1 MQRLHRFQ
9 HYITKQRYNLDVRE
23 LIRLCLLGDREGQ
36 KLLYERFVTS
46 MSRLCMRYL
55 KDQEEVQ
62 DTIIDGFLKVF
73 DMLKTFEYRGERSLE
88 VWIRKIMINQCL
100 MTLRKKHMN
109 VLTASADENLEVE
122 SVDGTELS
130 AEEILSLIQT
140 LPEGYRTIFN
150 LFAIDGYS
158 HKEISELLGI
168 TESASRSQL
177 THARN
182 RLKELLKTHGWK

>member
-1 MQRLHRFQ
+1 
-9 HYITKQRYNLDVRE
+9 
-23 LIRLCLLGDREGQ
+23 
-36 KLLYERFVTS
+36 
-46 MSRLCMRYL
+46 
-55 KDQEEVQ
+55 
-62 DTIIDGFLKVF
+62 
-73 DMLKTFEYRGERSLE
+73 
-88 VWIRKIMINQCL
+88 
-100 MTLRKKHMN
+100 MN